1 METVDR
7 DRVEGDH
14 EAKRGQRGHEGKEGE
29 EREGRCGVI
38 PVVPVRAEQG
48 YHADGREESDSC
60 RCIHRMESEE
70 RGVSSKIPHKMN
82 ANLDKFQ
89 VKLQ

>member
-1 METVDR
+1 MKPVDR
-7 DRVEGDH
+7 DAVEGDH
-14 EAKRGQRGHEGKEGE
+14 EAKRGQRWDEGKEGE

-60 RCIHRMESEE
+60 RYIHRMEREE
-70 RGVSSKIPHKMN
+70 RSVSTMIPREIN
-82 ANLDKFQ
+82 AELDKFQ
-89 VKLQ
+89 VKSQ